1 LWDEIDAGPWHV
13 WLMQGPLPKAIF
25 LDMDDTILADSVNSA
40 ECLQTA
46 CEKYATAL
54 HTTVTELRMAM
65 ERASDSYWADRDRHR
80 TGRLDL
86 DRARLE
92 VASLALRS
100 LGEENKGMGAALAA
114 ELAALRD
121 AMVRPFPGAIETLRE
136 LRQRGVATAL
146 LTNGHSSKQRAKI
159 ARFGLAAF
167 FQTIVI
173 ESEFGAGKPDERV
186 YRHAL
191 AQLHVEPRDT
201 WMVGDNLEWDVAGPM
216 RLGIFG
222 IWLDHQA
229 QGLPAGSVVLPD
241 RIIRALPELT
251 SVG

>member
-1 LWDEIDAGPWHV
+1 
-13 WLMQGPLPKAIF
+13 MRGPLPKAIF

-40 ECLQTA
+40 ACLQTA
-46 CEKYATAL
+46 CEKHAPAL
-54 HTTVTELRMAM
+54 QMAAADLRTAM

-92 VASLALRS
+92 VASLALRN
-100 LGEENKGMGAALAA
+100 LGVENEGRAAALAGN
-114 ELAALRD
+114 LAALRD
-121 AMVRPFPGAIETLRE
+121 AALCPFPGAIETLCE
-136 LRQRGVATAL
+136 LRLRGVATAL

-159 ARFGLAAF
+159 VRFGLAAF

-191 AQLHVEPRDT
+191 AQLRVEPKDT

-222 IWLDHQA
+222 IWLDHHA
-229 QGLPAGSVVLPD
+229 CGLPAGCAIRPD
-241 RIIRALPELT
+241 RIIHALPELI
-251 SVG
+251 V